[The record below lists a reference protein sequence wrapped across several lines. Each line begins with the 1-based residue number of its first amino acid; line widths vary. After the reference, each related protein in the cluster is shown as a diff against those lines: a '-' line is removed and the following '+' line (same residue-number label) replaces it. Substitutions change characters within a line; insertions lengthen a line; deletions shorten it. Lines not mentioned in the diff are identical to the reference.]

1 MRIDIKEKRFHDKV
15 LFRDASFSFPEGR
28 CSTII
33 APSGRGKTTLMR
45 MLCGLDRD
53 FMGSVD
59 GMPRRPVVLFQED
72 RLAEGISVLSNLMA
86 VTDDRTRALSMLSSV
101 GLKGE
106 ERSLVS
112 TLSGGMKRRVAIARA
127 LLVDFDA
134 LFLDEPFS
142 GLDEATKRKI
152 ASLILRVAAGRTIIL
167 ITHSEEDAA
176 LLSSSSAVRL

>member
-1 MRIDIKEKRFHDKV
+1 MRIDIKEKRFQDKV

-53 FMGSVD
+53 FIGSID

-86 VTDDRTRALSMLSSV
+86 VTDDRDSALSMLSSV
-101 GLKGE
+101 GLEGE
-106 ERSLVS
+106 ERAQPVELVLLDYVEHLRGRQPGGRHVMG
-112 TLSGGMKRRVAIARA
+112 TLMLC
-127 LLVDFDA
+127 LLV
-134 LFLDEPFS
+134 
-142 GLDEATKRKI
+142 GL
-152 ASLILRVAAGRTIIL
+152 AAGLGIGIL
-167 ITHSEEDAA
+167 CECNERR
-176 LLSSSSAVRL
+176 RLGRMAREVKLRGNRQ